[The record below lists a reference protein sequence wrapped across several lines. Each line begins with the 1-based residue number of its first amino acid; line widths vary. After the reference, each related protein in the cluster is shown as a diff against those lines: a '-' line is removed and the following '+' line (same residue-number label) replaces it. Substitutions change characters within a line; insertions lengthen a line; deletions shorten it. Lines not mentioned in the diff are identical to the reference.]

1 MTTRTKR
8 PAPRPPEG
16 TPPPAEL
23 ARQARAVL
31 AGAARLARWADGAAL
46 RAGPDGALPKAAAER
61 AAEALGLTPQQV
73 RADWDRARLAGLVE
87 LHDGLARP
95 GWRLRAWDRDD
106 TAVLRGWVALFDAW
120 SLARPAPPGAGPA
133 LVAEVVEARRSCCP
147 CCICRPARSRCRSCS
162 TCWTSASPS
171 CGRNAARSPTAR
183 TRPRA
188 ARTMP
193 RWRPTTPRGRRSAEL
208 LDWALDAL
216 LTVGALVPPDGAHDG
231 GYAAAHDASE
241 AQLTPLGNWA
251 VWVKLEQICVAAQGP
266 AGHIEQSAEAMLRG
280 CARLSPGPAR
290 AEYRAWLAARSVGAA
305 VEELLTVARGEDA
318 LLRGL
323 AFEALRAVGAP
334 AEPAVRAAVDEP
346 GLRPYA
352 LLWLAEHEGG
362 DPETAPDVLTR
373 EEATWL
379 WVDTAAAVA
388 DHGETQLLVRHL
400 ETAVQ
405 GSVPRLLDGGTRHR
419 PPPHRPGAGGTGRGP
434 PRPGARQ
441 GGTPRGVP
449 GPHRWGLIPRFR
461 LSRRG
466 GCSPFVARFAVR
478 PALRLRRAGS
488 AARGCGCGDGPPGP
502 VCGTASLY
510 VPHTGPS
517 GPSPPVS
524 GVSERGWGRA
534 GVSTAGFRVR
544 CEVHRT
550 TYEHPHRPFPTPQRE
565 GTGRSGWVCRTQS
578 EAVRTPT
585 RGGPSPHP
593 DSPAQRTGPPQAQR
607 RESQRRGAEAKR
619 SGPARRRRNAGRTAK
634 RASNG
639 EKPPRRER

>member
-133 LVAEVVEARRSCCP
+133 IVAEVVEALPQLLSLLHLSAGPVRLPVLLDMLDQRVAELRTERCEVP
-147 CCICRPARSRCRSCS
+147 YGQDPAPGS
-162 TCWTSASPS
+162 TDDAAVAADDAAGASL
-171 CGRNAARSPTAR
+171 
-183 TRPRA
+183 
-188 ARTMP
+188 
-193 RWRPTTPRGRRSAEL
+193 AEL
-208 LDWALDAL
+208 LGWALDAL

-241 AQLTPLGNWA
+241 AQLTPLGNWS

-280 CARLSPGPAR
+280 CARLTPGPAR

-334 AEPAVRAAVDEP
+334 AEPAVRAAADEP

-352 LLWLAEHEGG
+352 LLWLVEHEGG

-373 EEATWL
+373 EESTWL

-400 ETAVQ
+400 DSAVQ
-405 GSVPRLLDGGTRHR
+405 GSVPRLLAEVRAIGH
-419 PPPHRPGAGGTGRGP
+419 
-434 PRPGARQ
+434 PRTVQ
-441 GGTPRGVP
+441 V
-449 GPHRWGLIPRFR
+449 L
-461 LSRRG
+461 
-466 GCSPFVARFAVR
+466 VALAAAHPDPALAKAVR
-478 PALRLRRAGS
+478 RA
-488 AARGCGCGDGPPGP
+488 AFQ
-502 VCGTASLY
+502 V
-510 VPHTGPS
+510 HTG
-517 GPSPPVS
+517 
-524 GVSERGWGRA
+524 GV
-534 GVSTAGFRVR
+534 
-544 CEVHRT
+544 
-550 TYEHPHRPFPTPQRE
+550 
-565 GTGRSGWVCRTQS
+565 
-578 EAVRTPT
+578 
-585 RGGPSPHP
+585 
-593 DSPAQRTGPPQAQR
+593 
-607 RESQRRGAEAKR
+607 
-619 SGPARRRRNAGRTAK
+619 
-634 RASNG
+634 
-639 EKPPRRER
+639 